1 MSGLTTIVT
10 IVCLALALV
19 VVVLTGVRALRDQ
32 PVAVP
37 DLGAAALLE
46 LGLVVYLAARIADL
60 VRGPQPHSVALA
72 VLYLVGTMLVMPVT
86 ALLGIA
92 EKSRWGPVVLG
103 AGAIVVSVLFAR
115 IDQVWSPHG

>member
-32 PVAVP
+32 PVAGP